1 MLTGMLCGI
10 GHGYGFP
17 ILSSII
23 IEVADAETRGSVV
36 TFYTLLFD
44 VGFLIGAP
52 LWGLLVSLGGYNVM
66 FTAAAVV
73 VLGGIVLALQRRD
86 GGAPHLGG

>member
-23 IEVADAETRGSVV
+23 IEDADAETRGSVV

-52 LWGLLVSLGGYNVM
+52 LWGLLVDIGGYNVM
-66 FTAAAVV
+66 FLAATVV
-73 VLGGIVLALQRRD
+73 IVGGILLVLQRQ
-86 GGAPHLGG
+86 